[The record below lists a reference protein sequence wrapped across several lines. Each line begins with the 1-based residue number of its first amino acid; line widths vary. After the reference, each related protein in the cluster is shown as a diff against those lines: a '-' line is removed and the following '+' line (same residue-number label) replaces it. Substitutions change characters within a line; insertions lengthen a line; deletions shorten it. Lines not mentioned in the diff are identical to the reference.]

1 MEETMNFNLTRSDLA
16 SKSTSQL
23 AALFQLAS
31 NAIAANHDATASAQ
45 SLIAMIAQE
54 LGRRGPAP

>member
-1 MEETMNFNLTRSDLA
+1 MNFNLTRSDLA

>member
-1 MEETMNFNLTRSDLA
+1 MIFNLTRNDLA

-23 AALFQLAS
+23 AVLFQQAS
-31 NAIAANHDATASAQ
+31 NTVAARQADLASAQ
-45 SLIAMIAQE
+45 SLLAMIAQE